1 MATREKEV
9 ELKVPENEDAELEET
24 AEKLEEMAEKTKEE
38 KPKAKPKAKAKPAE
52 DSMTVAVP
60 RKDTT
65 YKGPY
70 VRIILPKLM
79 DDGGDKKVD
88 QFEHVSIANEMGE
101 KVFYVKRGEWVD
113 VPVPVFM
120 VLKARY
126 PEL

>member
-1 MATREKEV
+1 MATKDKEV
-9 ELKVPENEDAELEET
+9 ELKVPENEDKELEAD
-24 AEKLEEMAEKTKEE
+24 AEKLEAMAE
-38 KPKAKPKAKAKPAE
+38 KAKAKPKSKAKAKE
-52 DSMTVAVP
+52 APAVESMTVAVP
-60 RKDTT
+60 RKDTS

-88 QFEHVSIANEMGE
+88 QFEHVSLANEEGE

-120 VLKARY
+120 ALKARY